1 MGLYKS
7 TNEMFNNSTLYHSD
21 TYLGNDYT
29 DGIKHWKYIKREKRN
44 GRWIYYYKDDKYDKL
59 RNKSSNAHIDSNI
72 ALNKYYDAKKKYDSL
87 NGPTSVNKYKKAM
100 NDKVSAAEKAN
111 KARRKSEIADERFD
125 KYAKKTAIRRLSGQT
140 LVKALNTSS
149 KIVYKGKNKVNKLL
163 KKLRI
168 K

>member
-44 GRWIYYYKDDKYDKL
+44 GRWIYYYSDDIGDKL
-59 RNKSSNAHIDSNI
+59 SRNQTQAALNLATTGAYKRNKDSIDFKRLDRSISKSTPVFKKGSS
-72 ALNKYYDAKKKYDSL
+72 Y
-87 NGPTSVNKYKKAM
+87 SVNTKDINA
-100 NDKVSAAEKAN
+100 
-111 KARRKSEIADERFD
+111 IT
-125 KYAKKTAIRRLSGQT
+125 KYANAARKYNRYRLKSFPQRVAAFTAANT
-140 LVKALNTSS
+140 LNTVSS
-149 KIVYKGKNKVNKLL
+149 GISKGKKILSNLL
-163 KKLRI
+163 KK